1 MTAHLIQYV
10 KPLAGIAAIGTLA
23 ACSSD
28 MTGANRHPV
37 QLSFTTN
44 ATVASAANRVAA
56 DLVVGPAGDLVLK
69 KVQLVF
75 RKIELDRSGAADCVG
90 GVEDSNDDQAS
101 AGDDDHENMDEDCEE
116 VVSDP
121 LLVDVPVDDALHPVI
136 NIPLSAGTFSQ
147 LEAQLA
153 PARDEATGFNT
164 ANPNLAGKSVRVE
177 GTFKGAPFVFTT
189 PVRAKLEM
197 EFDPALVID
206 ETTKNATVAIDV
218 RNWFLTSS
226 GAAIDPTAATPGSL
240 ALRQIENNIRRS
252 FHAFEDDEERGEDH
266 HEGHHGNDDG
276 EHN

>member
-1 MTAHLIQYV
+1 MTARLIQYM

-28 MTGANRHPV
+28 MTGANKHPV
-37 QLSFTTN
+37 QVSFTTN
-44 ATVASAANRVAA
+44 ATVTNAANRVAA
-56 DLVVGPAGDLVLK
+56 DLVVGSTGDLVLQ

-75 RKIELDRSGAADCVG
+75 RKLELDRSGTADCVG
-90 GVEDSNDDQAS
+90 DVESDDNDQPNV
-101 AGDDDHENMDEDCEE
+101 GDESDNMGEDCEE
-116 VVSDP
+116 VIRDP
-121 LLVDVPVDDALHPVI
+121 QLVDVPVDDALHPVI

-147 LEAQLA
+147 LEAKLA
-153 PARDEATGFNT
+153 PARADATVFNT

-177 GTFKGAPFVFTT
+177 GTFKGTPFVFTT

-226 GAAIDPTAATPGSL
+226 GAVIDPTTATPGTL
-240 ALRQIENNIRRS
+240 ALQQIENNIRRS